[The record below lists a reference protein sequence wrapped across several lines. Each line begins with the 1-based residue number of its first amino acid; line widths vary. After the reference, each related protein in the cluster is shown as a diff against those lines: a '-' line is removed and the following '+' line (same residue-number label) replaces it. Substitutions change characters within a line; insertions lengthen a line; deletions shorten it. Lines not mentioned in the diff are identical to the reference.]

1 MEAGFNKEAGLGEFF
16 FEFGEAVYEHK
27 LIKALEKAGATQ
39 VTIMTFANN
48 DANESASN
56 ALLRVWTVAAKSGV
70 GYIRGA
76 CQEAL
81 LAKTKAKQQSAKEQ
95 AATSFDEEKTAAA
108 IKQSLAELGEV
119 NKQSFNKIGVVDGK
133 VDTVDGKMD
142 KVQEGVCVIIPEYKA
157 ENEKQKQAIAELTKA
172 KKQQEQK
179 TGAATAKINIEIAK
193 NMKLEADVLEL
204 KAEMKRKDK
213 TIADLREAHSLADAA
228 RQMYELKAQITSHF
242 LRVETLLEEDGE
254 RERKRARFA
263 NNEPEGA

>member
-1 MEAGFNKEAGLGEFF
+1 MGRGKLLNEIFFLKRCLQNLVSGGFPKPATFGWLPKHRNGWFSETHNVCIIDWLFCQEISRRFIRGYCSAFNAEPELAQNFKFFKSNGVNEFSIKHMEAGFNKEAGLGEFF

-157 ENEKQKQAIAELTKA
+157 ETKSRSRP
-172 KKQQEQK
+172 
-179 TGAATAKINIEIAK
+179 
-193 NMKLEADVLEL
+193 LP
-204 KAEMKRKDK
+204 
-213 TIADLREAHSLADAA
+213 S
-228 RQMYELKAQITSHF
+228 
-242 LRVETLLEEDGE
+242 
-254 RERKRARFA
+254 
-263 NNEPEGA
+263 